1 MSAQNKP
8 KKEIKPIP
16 NRTLNLILAGAVV
29 LMLLPFLW
37 DAFLLLR
44 ERIAPNELRTD
55 ASRVFIADEALMLT
69 DDEIVKL
76 EKDMLP
82 VTAFYPVAFVTTED
96 TQNTSAESYS
106 RRVYNEIFGSEG
118 GVLFLID
125 FDTTDSDGR
134 QLYIRVTNDSRKLSV
149 AKCNTITDNVY
160 TYARDGKYYECARRT
175 FAQITDVLDDRP
187 VPQPMKHMSNLL
199 IALCLALYLVFTT
212 ANART
217 RIRKPGEVYLLD
229 KNTTKSVK
237 LENGSKQLIKRY
249 KHRNSSSSGGGGG
262 GGGFSGGGGGG
273 GGGGSHGGGHG
284 F

>member
-125 FDTTDSDGR
+125 FDTTDSDGIAAPLR
-134 QLYIRVTNDSRKLSV
+134 FS
-149 AKCNTITDNVY
+149 A
-160 TYARDGKYYECARRT
+160 
-175 FAQITDVLDDRP
+175 DR
-187 VPQPMKHMSNLL
+187 
-199 IALCLALYLVFTT
+199 
-212 ANART
+212 
-217 RIRKPGEVYLLD
+217 
-229 KNTTKSVK
+229 
-237 LENGSKQLIKRY
+237 
-249 KHRNSSSSGGGGG
+249 
-262 GGGFSGGGGGG
+262 
-273 GGGGSHGGGHG
+273 
-284 F
+284 